1 MTWCITH
8 VSRNVQNETSEQGS
22 DDIFGSIY
30 ADPAAM
36 RGFLGSMTGI
46 SKPIAR
52 TLVATF
58 PWQNY
63 QTILDVGISKEVG
76 SEMEAETAQ
85 VPEEETV

>member
-1 MTWCITH
+1 
-8 VSRNVQNETSEQGS
+8 
-22 DDIFGSIY
+22 
-30 ADPAAM
+30 M